1 MGIKKVNTTVYH
13 LQTGGLVERS
23 ISVLRQSKTM
33 KKSGVNICPIFCIL
47 FAYRTSVQEFTK
59 VLPFYLLYGRDA
71 RLPTDDIINAKV
83 SL

>member
-1 MGIKKVNTTVYH
+1 M
-13 LQTGGLVERS
+13 R
-23 ISVLRQSKTM
+23 
-33 KKSGVNICPIFCIL
+33 KSGMNISPIFYIL

-59 VLPFYLLYGRDA
+59 ALPIYLLYGRDA